1 MKVNLSFKYFQST
14 LKAALNYFCQT
25 YKNETTDK
33 DLLRTQLINT
43 LVKSYKLFIERLPKK
58 INYIRNLQQDEIR
71 QYYRKTFDIIPDPI
85 LSVNATNVLQLLQEN
100 DEEENIEKISAH
112 DVDLA
117 LDIIDDDNQPI
128 ELDNITINEEQ
139 TDLL

>member
-1 MKVNLSFKYFQST
+1 MKVNSSFKYFQYT

-43 LVKSYKLFIERLPKK
+43 LVKSYKLFIERLPRK
-58 INYIRNLQQDEIR
+58 INHIRNLQQDEIR

-85 LSVNATNVLQLLQEN
+85 LSVNVNNVLQLLQEN
-100 DEEENIEKISAH
+100 DDEENIEKISA
-112 DVDLA
+112 
-117 LDIIDDDNQPI
+117 LDIIDDNEDDNQPI